1 MYWSK
6 KEESFIPCNLPK
18 ISTAKTKVAEP
29 IKEYVMQSN
38 LLLLKE
44 YKTIIKPTDKMTY
57 EDGTCFEKNARP
69 KNKGNKNQYNFFWLF
84 IANSK
89 L

>member
-38 LLLLKE
+38 LLFLKE
-44 YKTIIKPTDKMTY
+44 YKTIIKPNNNVTVEVVNIIFKL
-57 EDGTCFEKNARP
+57 FKP
-69 KNKGNKNQYNFFWLF
+69 NFFKDCISLF
-84 IANSK
+84 SWK
-89 L
+89 FK